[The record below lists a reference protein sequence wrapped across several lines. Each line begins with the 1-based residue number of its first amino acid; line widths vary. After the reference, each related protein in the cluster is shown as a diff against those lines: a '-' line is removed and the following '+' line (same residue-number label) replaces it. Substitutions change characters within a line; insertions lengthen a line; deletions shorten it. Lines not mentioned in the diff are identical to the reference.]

1 MIVVDQNNIEA
12 RHPRMP
18 GLLFIWPLI
27 ILWISYGVFIG
38 TICQKVGR
46 SVKKI
51 LFVCSQ
57 NKLRS
62 PTAEQVFADW
72 PDIETLSAG
81 TNNDAENPLSD
92 EDVEWADIIF
102 VMEKAHRNKVQQKH
116 RSALK
121 DKRLICLHIPDEY
134 DYMDPALVLL
144 LKAKV
149 PQYL

>member
-1 MIVVDQNNIEA
+1 M
-12 RHPRMP
+12 
-18 GLLFIWPLI
+18 
-27 ILWISYGVFIG
+27 
-38 TICQKVGR
+38 
-46 SVKKI
+46 KKI

-62 PTAEQVFADW
+62 PTAEQIFADW
-72 PDIETLSAG
+72 PGIETLSAG

-92 EDVEWADIIF
+92 EEIEWADIIF
-102 VMEKAHRNKVQQKH
+102 VMEKAHRNKMQQKY